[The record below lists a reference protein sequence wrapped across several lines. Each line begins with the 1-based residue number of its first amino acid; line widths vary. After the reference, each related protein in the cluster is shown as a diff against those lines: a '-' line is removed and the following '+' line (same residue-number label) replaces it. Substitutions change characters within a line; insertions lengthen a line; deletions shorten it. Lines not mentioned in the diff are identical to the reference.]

1 MGLLPCNDPAL
12 VEEAADLLGVPS
24 STVFSLSVPQG
35 NPGDLKPAFAGAAPP
50 WMMLCLW
57 LPL

>member
-12 VEEAADLLGVPS
+12 VEQAAQLLGVPS

-35 NPGDLKPAFAGAAPP
+35 NPGDLKPAFAGAAPQ
-50 WMMLCLW
+50 
-57 LPL
+57 